1 MTFDSIIVSKYPV
14 CGRLLDPSSLKYTEA
29 SVSSYFECHSCFC
42 GARFSVELSI
52 DSLEPQDDRP
62 ALRPDTR
69 SDV

>member
-42 GARFSVELSI
+42 GARFSAAKSGMAVN
-52 DSLEPQDDRP
+52 PVRTVQ
-62 ALRPDTR
+62 
-69 SDV
+69 